1 MNDLFNLAAGLGQ
14 LCMGVALL
22 ASVIYMLRWAYTV
35 DSKSGKA
42 GEKGY
47 HEPPPIGGGISVWPV
62 VDGVAA
68 EAGFR
73 LHTAIKEAVA
83 HGLSKYGTLL
93 KTNNGRDAHRDCVQE
108 IADAAQYYMQLVLE
122 NPPQETPTSKLE
134 YVDAVIDD
142 FMKFREL
149 AKKARGA
156 TPFERAVSLVKD
168 PVDKGGCL
176 G

>member
-1 MNDLFNLAAGLGQ
+1 MNDLINLAAGLGQ

-35 DSKSGKA
+35 DGKA
-42 GEKGY
+42 AGKKGY

-73 LHTAIKEAVA
+73 LHEAIKEAVA

-93 KTNNGRDAHRDCVQE
+93 KTNNGRDASRDCVQE

-122 NPPQETPTSKLE
+122 NPPKETCTSKLE

-142 FMKFREL
+142 FLKFREL
-149 AKKARGA
+149 AKKASGF

-168 PVDKGGCL
+168 PVDKGGLL